1 MFKFEL
7 KPSLAMS
14 ERLSACFI
22 FKHRRLMAGI
32 TDPSEPDLI
41 QNLTGFDSA
50 TEAFTSS
57 QLWPLS
63 VPSRSDSLSMLL
75 AIGLPQRRWTV
86 TDRQTLRP
94 SFGDGLIPAGE
105 R

>member
-1 MFKFEL
+1 
-7 KPSLAMS
+7 
-14 ERLSACFI
+14 
-22 FKHRRLMAGI
+22 MAGI
-32 TDPSEPDLI
+32 TDPSEPDLT
-41 QNLTGFDSA
+41 QNLTGFDSTVHQGTHFRSPLA
-50 TEAFTSS
+50 SKCS
-57 QLWPLS
+57 QQVGLPLC
-63 VPSRSDSLSMLL
+63 LMLL